1 MDPKVKDE
9 IKDMISHVDGVGL
22 QKTWKNIQD
31 VLSKRNLVSTLVI
44 PCDQIGVHPS
54 NRDGFGVAHRDVHR
68 LLNLVA
74 EVGYD
79 ENQVCAWCIEVNH
92 LEEPMVTK
100 FNEDLVR
107 AGTASHTSQ
116 DVEHVP
122 HVDGEKVLTCDG
134 VLDM

>member
-9 IKDMISHVDGVGL
+9 IEDMCNHADRVGL
-22 QKTWKNIQD
+22 QRTWKNIQD
-31 VLSKRNLVSTLVI
+31 VLSTHNLVSTLVI
-44 PCDQIGVHPS
+44 PCDQIGVHPR
-54 NRDGFGVAHRDVHR
+54 NRDGFGVARC
-68 LLNLVA
+68 LLSLVA
-74 EVGYD
+74 EVRYD
-79 ENQVCAWCIEVNH
+79 EGEVDAWSIEVCH
-92 LEEPMVTK
+92 LQQGMVTK